1 MEEKIELWICLIIKC
16 KEDKLKILDGKY
28 ISSVI
33 RSEIKTEVERNSP
46 ARPHLCAILIGDN
59 GASRTYVNAK
69 VKACEEVG
77 FKSTLLHY
85 DDISELD
92 LLKKI
97 EEINNDKNI
106 DGLIVQLPLPK
117 HIDENKITL
126 AVKPAKDVDGF
137 HPVNMGKM
145 MLGLDSMIPATPA
158 GIIELIK
165 RYKIETLGKK
175 CVVVGRSNIVGLP
188 ISVLLA
194 KNKYPGNCTVTLTHS
209 KSKNLKEICGSA
221 DILIV
226 ALGVANFIK
235 SDMVKKNCV
244 IIDVG
249 ISRVKSEKTKSGWK
263 LLGDVD
269 FENVKDKCD
278 YITPVPGG
286 VGPMTIAM
294 LLANTLK
301 AAKKENKY

>member
-117 HIDENKITL
+117 HIDENKIIL

-137 HPVNMGKM
+137 HPINMGKM

-188 ISVLLA
+188 ISVLLG

-209 KSKNLKEICGSA
+209 KSKNLKEICASA

-226 ALGVANFIK
+226 ALGIANFIK

-249 ISRVKSEKTKSGWK
+249 ISRVKSDKTKSGWK

>member
-1 MEEKIELWICLIIKC
+1 MEAKIELWICLIIKC
-16 KEDKLKILDGKY
+16 KEDKLKSLDGKY

-188 ISVLLA
+188 ISVLLG

-209 KSKNLKEICGSA
+209 KSKNLKEICASA

-249 ISRVKSEKTKSGWK
+249 ISRVKSDKTKSGWK

-301 AAKKENKY
+301 AAKKENKF

>member
-188 ISVLLA
+188 ISVLLG

-209 KSKNLKEICGSA
+209 KSKNLKEICASA

-226 ALGVANFIK
+226 ALGIANFIK

-249 ISRVKSEKTKSGWK
+249 ISRVKSDKTKSGWK

-269 FENVKDKCD
+269 FEKVKDKCD

-294 LLANTLK
+294 LLSNTLK

>member
-77 FKSTLLHY
+77 FKSTLLQY
-85 DDISELD
+85 DDISEID

-188 ISVLLA
+188 ISVLLG

-209 KSKNLKEICGSA
+209 KSKNLKEICASA

-226 ALGVANFIK
+226 ALGIANFIK

-249 ISRVKSEKTKSGWK
+249 ISRVKSDKTKSGWK

>member
-188 ISVLLA
+188 ISVLLG

-209 KSKNLKEICGSA
+209 KSKNLKEICASA

-226 ALGVANFIK
+226 ALGIANFIK

-249 ISRVKSEKTKSGWK
+249 ISRVKSDNTKSGWK

>member
-1 MEEKIELWICLIIKC
+1 M
-16 KEDKLKILDGKY
+16 G
-28 ISSVI
+28 
-33 RSEIKTEVERNSP
+33 
-46 ARPHLCAILIGDN
+46 
-59 GASRTYVNAK
+59 
-69 VKACEEVG
+69 
-77 FKSTLLHY
+77 LHY

-126 AVKPAKDVDGF
+126 SVKPAKDVDGF

-188 ISVLLA
+188 ISVLL
-194 KNKYPGNCTVTLTHS
+194 G
-209 KSKNLKEICGSA
+209 
-221 DILIV
+221 
-226 ALGVANFIK
+226 
-235 SDMVKKNCV
+235 KK
-244 IIDVG
+244 
-249 ISRVKSEKTKSGWK
+249 
-263 LLGDVD
+263 
-269 FENVKDKCD
+269 
-278 YITPVPGG
+278 
-286 VGPMTIAM
+286 
-294 LLANTLK
+294 
-301 AAKKENKY
+301 